1 MDDMGRYDI
10 QWVGHCTK
18 DGSNKIWGWMYY
30 RDPTIDDDSFPSYA
44 YTFWGA
50 VGKTPQFKKFETND
64 PRWYPISLD
73 MIALVH
79 KKINRNYEKVSVGTL
94 LKLFPNMFDKFEDKF
109 IFNLLADN
117 FK

>member
-1 MDDMGRYDI
+1 MGRYDI

-30 RDPTIDDDSFPSYA
+30 RDPTIDYQDHPSIA

-50 VGKTPQFKKFETND
+50 VGKTPQFKKFETDYSKYN
-64 PRWYPISLD
+64 YNFLKSD
-73 MIALVH
+73 MEELVR
-79 KKINRNYEKVSVGTL
+79 KKIDRDYDKVAVETL

-109 IFNLLADN
+109 IFNLFADS